1 MPAKRIHHEGM
12 EYTKWNTR
20 PEFWTGLT
28 GFPATGGSA
37 CGTNRIAPSAAKG
50 PLAWRRG
57 KIEEVLHDSVIAG
70 DFFADMLVEGTV
82 MVENKS
88 VQALVAAHEVQLV
101 NYLTAT
107 GIEVG
112 LLLNFGS
119 VSLEV
124 KRKTRTYRPKSS

>member
-1 MPAKRIHHEGM
+1 M
-12 EYTKWNTR
+12 EYKELTEIIIGCAMKVHKALG
-20 PEFWTGLT
+20 PGFLESVYQKALAHEPCKAGL
-28 GFPATGGSA
+28 AVECEKA
-37 CGTNRIAPSAAKG
+37 VQ
-50 PLAWRRG
+50 
-57 KIEEVLHDSVIAG
+57 VLYDSVIVG
-70 DFFADMLVEGTV
+70 DFYADMLVEGTV

-88 VQALVAAHEVQLV
+88 VQALIAAHEVQLA

-124 KRKTRTYRPKSS
+124 NRKTRTYRPKSP

>member
-1 MPAKRIHHEGM
+1 MPTKRIHHEGM
-12 EYTKWNTR
+12 GYTKWNTR

-70 DFFADMLVEGTV
+70 DFFADMLVEGAV

-88 VQALVAAHEVQLV
+88 VQNCLEILSILLILSKLVLY
-101 NYLTAT
+101 YLH
-107 GIEVG
+107 VRFC
-112 LLLNFGS
+112 L
-119 VSLEV
+119 
-124 KRKTRTYRPKSS
+124 P